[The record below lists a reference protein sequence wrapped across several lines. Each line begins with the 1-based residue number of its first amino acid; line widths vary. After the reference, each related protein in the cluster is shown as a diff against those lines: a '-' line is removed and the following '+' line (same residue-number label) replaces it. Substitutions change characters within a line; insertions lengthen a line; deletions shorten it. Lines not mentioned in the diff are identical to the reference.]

1 MGELGG
7 SSKGG
12 DDAQQTQYPS
22 FTSAG
27 GVTSEQT
34 SLADYDYGQNLLTGQ
49 AEFGGG
55 DQGGGAGM
63 STMATQVAGGAN
75 VGKAL
80 DLAKS
85 SDADQDAQYSAYQNA
100 ISIDQE
106 NQGNALTAQTTAN
119 SDLSSTL
126 GSLAGL
132 AGGKT
137 TTPTASATT

>member
-7 SSKGG
+7 GLKGG
-12 DDAQQTQYPS
+12 QNAQQTQYPS

-27 GVTSEQT
+27 GVTPEQT
-34 SLADYDYGQNLLTGQ
+34 SLADYDYGQTLLTGQ
-49 AEFGGG
+49 SEFGGG

-63 STMATQVAGGAN
+63 STMATQVAGGAET
-75 VGKAL
+75 GKAL
-80 DLAKS
+80 NLAAS
-85 SDADQDAQYSAYQNA
+85 SDADQDAQYSAYKNA
-100 ISIDQE
+100 VSIDQQ
-106 NQGNALTAQTTAN
+106 NQGNALTEQTQAN
-119 SDLSSTL
+119 TDLSSTL